1 MNETEV
7 TEIVDDSDEFFDE
20 DYCRREHMQNI
31 PCMEDIK
38 EFKPKKDSLKQV
50 FFEDD
55 FGPEPEPKVKTEPK
69 TPNIPFF
76 PKEEEMNEEDYA
88 FYGGSNNLESQ
99 MHGIFVVGF
108 ERHSVFCLMQKCVDL
123 KALGTKLQ
131 INSTFSVEHVKG
143 FIFIEAVKQCDIN
156 EACKGLCNIYP
167 SRVALVPTSEVPHL
181 FSVRI
186 KYNGV
191 SVDTWARVKNGKYKG
206 DLAQFIA

>member
-1 MNETEV
+1 MPFT
-7 TEIVDDSDEFFDE
+7 VDPT
-20 DYCRREHMQNI
+20 I
-31 PCMEDIK
+31 W
-38 EFKPKKDSLKQV
+38 
-50 FFEDD
+50 
-55 FGPEPEPKVKTEPK
+55 KVKCT
-69 TPNIPFF
+69 
-76 PKEEEMNEEDYA
+76 
-88 FYGGSNNLESQ
+88 
-99 MHGIFVVGF
+99 VGF

-191 SVDTWARVKNGKYKG
+191 SVDTWARVVHEYESKRKATVKLVPRI
-206 DLAQFIA
+206 DLQAVAEKFMSNFVCSCKAFGIVIGREKDDRIKVIK

>member
-1 MNETEV
+1 
-7 TEIVDDSDEFFDE
+7 
-20 DYCRREHMQNI
+20 MQNI

-50 FFEDD
+50 CFEDD
-55 FGPEPEPKVKTEPK
+55 FGPKPEPKVKIEPK

-131 INSTFSVEHVKG
+131 INSTFSVEHVKD

-156 EACKGLCNIYP
+156 EVVHEYESKRKATVK
-167 SRVALVPTSEVPHL
+167 LVPRIDLQAVAEKFMSNFVCSCKAFGIVIGREKDD
-181 FSVRI
+181 RI
-186 KYNGV
+186 KV
-191 SVDTWARVKNGKYKG
+191 IK
-206 DLAQFIA
+206 